1 MDKTFFQGSHN
12 KYISLEIILCLDNFN
27 TCSSQI
33 VKKRKNPFEVPPSS
47 VFLCHENQHAKNWNK
62 TPQNS
67 QIHQPHT
74 FYAVSYDTSRHDSVT
89 KISNDVEIVDD
100 DYFK

>member
-1 MDKTFFQGSHN
+1 MKILFPVLFIFFYMKRMDKTFFQGSHN

-47 VFLCHENQHAKNWNK
+47 VFLCHENQHAKN
-62 TPQNS
+62 
-67 QIHQPHT
+67 
-74 FYAVSYDTSRHDSVT
+74 
-89 KISNDVEIVDD
+89 
-100 DYFK
+100 